1 MCASNRPL
9 PPPLSED
16 FSLTDSS
23 DSVAEI
29 RDVRDSKDAQT
40 KLIGHPFKDPVYVL
54 YVGDSNIRTMSEAEF
69 DREQLTEY
77 ISRLPRAGQIVA
89 VRLVELLEAAASVET
104 KFRIENVAPS
114 FQIPRT
120 HVDDATWQDWANE
133 YNF

>member
-1 MCASNRPL
+1 MLCASNRPL

-29 RDVRDSKDAQT
+29 RDARDSKDAQT

-69 DREQLTEY
+69 DREQLTEDV
-77 ISRLPRAGQIVA
+77 SRLPRTGQIVA
-89 VRLVELLEAAASVET
+89 VRLVELLEAAASVQDKVPYRERRAVVSDT
-104 KFRIENVAPS
+104 PNTCRRCNVAGLG
-114 FQIPRT
+114 QR
-120 HVDDATWQDWANE
+120 V
-133 YNF
+133 